1 MSNLPFRP
9 WKPRNVGL
17 NSLYPSPVDD
27 RSMSVMEY
35 YRVPEVRIDDLLGL
49 GDAKRVMKEAV
60 LRGDKKIL
68 IVGPP
73 GTGKSVLA
81 LAAAAEIGVKIID
94 VDMSKVSSREKQLLS
109 DLLDYIS
116 KDKWTVLLY
125 NVDDFIVKNVSQVSD
140 RIIIYDPYT
149 DEPSRRIPHK
159 IIIYDPYTDSTELSR
174 EKAFLEE
181 LMESFASASHRLIAT
196 ASNLLVLGKKVL
208 SLFDTVIKVDL
219 PSLEERYDII
229 NNIGGKEGL
238 RQLPLDIIA
247 HGTRG
252 CNVKDIQII
261 LSEILGGKSPEEAL
275 KSHTCYAEALV
286 RSYHGV

>member
-9 WKPRNVGL
+9 WKPKDVEL
-17 NSLYPSPVDD
+17 KSLYPSPVDD

-35 YRVPEVRIDDLLGL
+35 YRVPEIRIDDLLGL
-49 GDAKRVMKEAV
+49 GDAKRAMKEAV

-116 KDKWTVLLY
+116 RDKWTVLLY
-125 NVDDFIVKNVSQVSD
+125 NIDDFIVNNASQVSD

-149 DEPSRRIPHK
+149 DN
-159 IIIYDPYTDSTELSR
+159 TELSR
-174 EKAFLEE
+174 EKVFLEE

-196 ASNLLVLGKKVL
+196 ASNPLVLGKKVL

-229 NNIGGKEGL
+229 NNIAGKEGL
-238 RQLPLDIIA
+238 RQLPLDVIA
-247 HGTRG
+247 RGTRG

-261 LSEILGGKSPEEAL
+261 LNKILGGKSPEEAL